1 MHSKKSIM
9 NVGVIGLGWMGKL
22 HLRVYSELPSVNVV
36 GVMDSEQKALDEVKE
51 RFGVPTFNDLDQ
63 LLDQPLDAVSV
74 CVPTVYHLPVG
85 LKVMEAGIPLLI
97 EKPLAAS
104 AAEGRQLLDKA
115 REKNLP
121 LMVGHIERFNPAVRR
136 VKELVE
142 DNGVI
147 SIQIERVGPYPPRIQ
162 DVGVM
167 RDLGSHDIDLI
178 RFITGSE
185 YKHAFA
191 VTSTTIG
198 KHEDTALITAEMEN
212 GVLAHINTNWVTPY
226 KSRFIHIATKDRYIA
241 ADLITQQVKAYSKF
255 EGYDA
260 HYSIKEWPVMY
271 REPVVEE
278 LKAFLAA
285 VKDGTPVP
293 ISGEDG
299 LKVLETIERL
309 EQCAG

>member
-1 MHSKKSIM
+1 MSKENSPM

-22 HLRVYSELPSVNVV
+22 HLRVYSELSGVNVV
-36 GVMDSEQKALDEVKE
+36 GAVDTNQAALDEVKE
-51 RFGVPTFNDLDQ
+51 RFGVPTFTSLDDL
-63 LLDQPLDAVSV
+63 LAQPLDAVSV
-74 CVPTVYHLPVG
+74 CVPTVLHLNVG
-85 LKVMEAGIPLLI
+85 LTVMEAGVNCLI

-104 AAEGRQLLDKA
+104 ADEGRQLLAKA
-115 REKNLP
+115 KEKNLK

-136 VKELVE
+136 VKELVQ

-212 GVLAHINTNWVTPY
+212 GVLAHVNTNWVTPY
-226 KSRFIHIATKDRYIA
+226 KSRFIHVACKDRYIA

-260 HYSIKEWPVMY
+260 HYSVKEWPVMY

-285 VKDGTPVP
+285 VKDGTTPP
-293 ISGEDG
+293 ITGEDG
-299 LKVLETIERL
+299 LKVLETIEML
-309 EQCAG
+309 ERSTC